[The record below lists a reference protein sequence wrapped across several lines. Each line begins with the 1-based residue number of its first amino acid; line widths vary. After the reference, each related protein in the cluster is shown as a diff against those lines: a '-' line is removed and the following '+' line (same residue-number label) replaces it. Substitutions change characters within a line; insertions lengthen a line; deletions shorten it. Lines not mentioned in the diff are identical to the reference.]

1 MTYKLICLDL
11 DGTLV
16 DRDTEVILAGVVP
29 YFKGLEFPFPV
40 FSLCTNQ
47 GGVGYGDY
55 REQQG
60 RDRGAYPTMQ
70 QADEH
75 IVRSVSAIHK
85 AIGFIAIRHSAM
97 APRYATKTGEW
108 LGTPPYFSTNPG
120 DENHILSR
128 AAWSRL
134 YRKPNPGMLWM
145 AMMVWDAMPAETLFV
160 GDSEEDEMA
169 ARAAGVDFEWADHF
183 FNRSV

>member
-16 DRDTEVILAGVVP
+16 DRDTEAILAGVIE
-29 YFKGLEFPFPV
+29 YFLALPTPAPV
-40 FSLCTNQ
+40 FAVLTNQ

-60 RDRGAYPTMQ
+60 RDRGQFPTLEE
-70 QADEH
+70 ANAH
-75 IVRSVSAIHK
+75 IVNALSNIYYHIPDGLIRYSA
-85 AIGFIAIRHSAM
+85 AAF
-97 APRYATKTGEW
+97 RYATKTGEW
-108 LGTPPYFSTNPG
+108 LGTPPYFSSEPG
-120 DENHILSR
+120 DEANIEPR
-128 AAWSRL
+128 VAWSRL

-145 AMMVWDAMPAETLFV
+145 AMMVWDALPAETLFV